1 MYKIESFEK
10 QMFKMYQLKNED
22 GTSWITVC
30 PERGGIIIGYGT
42 RGREKLYLNDDTFY
56 DRKQNI
62 RGGIPILFPISG
74 QLQDGKY
81 EWEDQQYSLPNHG
94 LARIHP
100 WEVIE
105 TSADEEK
112 AFISILFESSIGTKE
127 VYPFDFEVI
136 FTYTLKDDQL
146 FIYQTYRN
154 VGNKKMPIYP
164 GLHPYFKAESKV
176 ISIDTGVDTYY
187 DYNDHKIK
195 DFTGEIDLEKLHESV
210 VLENRR
216 TDIHAKIDD
225 VDLHMNMAKDF
236 RYTVLWTEQDKKF
249 VCIEPWTAKSGAL
262 TRQEE
267 LIIVEPG
274 QAFETWVSF
283 QNI

>member
-10 QMFKMYQLKNED
+10 QMFQMYQLKNEE
-22 GTSWITVC
+22 GTSWVTVC

-42 RGREKLYLNDDTFY
+42 NGKEKLYLNEETFY

-74 QLQDGKY
+74 QLPDG
-81 EWEDQQYSLPNHG
+81 QYQWDDKEYTMPNQG

-105 TSADEEK
+105 THADEEK

-127 VYPFDFEVI
+127 AYPFDFEVV
-136 FTYTLKDDQL
+136 FTYTLKENQL
-146 FIYQTYRN
+146 MIYQTYRN
-154 VGNKKMPIYP
+154 VGRHAMPIYP

-176 ISIDTGVDTYY
+176 ISIDTGAQVYLDES
-187 DYNDHKIK
+187 DGKEK
-195 DFTGEIDLEKLHESV
+195 EFTGKIDLSKLTKAV
-210 VLENRR
+210 VLENKR
-216 TDIHAKIDD
+216 TTIDAQIDD
-225 VDLHMNMAKDF
+225 VDVQINMAKDF
-236 RYTVLWTEQDKKF
+236 RYTVLWSEQGKDF
-249 VCIEPWTAKSGAL
+249 VCVEPCTAKSGEMS
-262 TRQEE
+262 RQDE

-274 QAFETWVSF
+274 EAFETWNSF
-283 QNI
+283 QVV

>member
-10 QMFKMYQLKNED
+10 QMFKVYQLKNEE

-42 RGREKLYLNDDTFY
+42 QGLEKLYLKEDTFY
-56 DRKQNI
+56 DRKQNV

-74 QLQDGKY
+74 QLPDGLY
-81 EWEDQQYSLPNHG
+81 QWENEQYSIPNHG

-105 TSADEEK
+105 TFADEEK

-136 FTYTLKDDQL
+136 FTYTLKENQL

-154 VGNKKMPIYP
+154 VGKNPMPIYP
-164 GLHPYFKAESKV
+164 GLHPYFKADSKV
-176 ISIDTGVDTYY
+176 LSINTGAQTYL
-187 DYNDHKIK
+187 DYNDGETKE
-195 DFTGEIDLEKLHESV
+195 FTGKIDLEKLNESV
-210 VLENRR
+210 VLENKR
-216 TDIHAKIDD
+216 TDINATIDD
-225 VDLHMNMAKDF
+225 VDLQINMAKDF
-236 RYTVLWTEQDKKF
+236 RYTVLWTEQDKSF
-249 VCIEPWTAKSGAL
+249 VCVEPWTAKTGEL

-274 QAFETWVSF
+274 EAFETWVSF
-283 QNI
+283 QVV

>member
-10 QMFKMYQLKNED
+10 QMFQLYQLKNEE

-42 RGREKLYLNDDTFY
+42 NGEEKLYLNDESFY
-56 DRKQNI
+56 DRKQDV

-74 QLQDGKY
+74 KLPD
-81 EWEDQQYSLPNHG
+81 DQYKWNNQEYQMPEHG

-105 TSADEEK
+105 TYADEDK

-146 FIYQTYRN
+146 MIYQTYRN
-154 VGNKKMPIYP
+154 TGRHPMPIYP
-164 GLHPYFKAESKV
+164 GLHPYFKTNSKFV
-176 ISIDTGVDTYY
+176 TIDTGAQVYY
-187 DYNDHKIK
+187 DGK
-195 DFTGEIDLEKLHESV
+195 DGETKEFTGKIDLEKLSEIV
-210 VLENRR
+210 VLENKR
-216 TDIHAKIDD
+216 TDIDAQLED
-225 VDLHMNMAKDF
+225 VDVHIDLAKDF
-236 RYTVLWTEQDKKF
+236 RYTVLWSEEGRDF
-249 VCIEPWTAKSGAL
+249 VCIEPWTAKDGDLSS
-262 TRQEE
+262 EE
-267 LIIVEPG
+267 GIIVVEPG
-274 QAFETWVSF
+274 EAFETWISF
-283 QNI
+283 QVV